1 MNMISSKEA
10 MLKAYDACK
19 GLLGLRSVAPHD
31 LNSTKK
37 ELLCCG
43 GTGCHASN
51 SPLLM
56 ENLRAAIKE
65 HGLENDVKVVQT
77 GCFGFCAQGPI
88 VKVMPDNVFYVQVTP
103 EDARE
108 IVESHVVN
116 HKIVDRLLFVEPI
129 LKNRVQDYAQMSFYA
144 KQMRIALR
152 NCGLIDPEMI
162 EEYIANEGYLALAK
176 CLFDMTP
183 EQVVQ
188 EVLNSGLCGR
198 GGAGF
203 PTGLKW
209 KIAAGV
215 KADEKYIV
223 CNADVDKLY
232 ITSGEREGSI
242 NQLLG
247 IAAERGI
254 PITECDR
261 SKLDAIAK
269 GGRHQG
275 IIAMAAERN
284 YSSIDDIIAY
294 AEERGEAPFVV
305 VCDGVEDPHNLGAII
320 RSAECVGAHG
330 IVIPK
335 RRAVGLTATV
345 AKSSAGALEHM
356 RVAKVTNLPSAI
368 DSLKERGLWVYAADM
383 DGGTYYKTD
392 MKGPMALVLGSEGF
406 GISRLVKEKCDFTVS
421 IPLYGQVNSMNVS
434 CAAAILLAEVA
445 RQRNDKEV

>member
-1 MNMISSKEA
+1 MDYRKNKSNNKNVNHRERDF
-10 MLKAYDACK
+10 KKNPGGYD
-19 GLLGLRSVAPHD
+19 RQ
-31 LNSTKK
+31 NSQVSEELDETVVIGRNAVK
-37 ELLCCG
+37 ELLLG
-43 GTGCHASN
+43 G
-51 SPLLM
+51 
-56 ENLRAAIKE
+56 R
-65 HGLENDVKVVQT
+65 
-77 GCFGFCAQGPI
+77 
-88 VKVMPDNVFYVQVTP
+88 
-103 EDARE
+103 
-108 IVESHVVN
+108 
-116 HKIVDRLLFVEPI
+116 
-129 LKNRVQDYAQMSFYA
+129 
-144 KQMRIALR
+144 
-152 NCGLIDPEMI
+152 
-162 EEYIANEGYLALAK
+162 
-176 CLFDMTP
+176 
-183 EQVVQ
+183 
-188 EVLNSGLCGR
+188 
-198 GGAGF
+198 
-203 PTGLKW
+203 
-209 KIAAGV
+209 
-215 KADEKYIV
+215 
-223 CNADVDKLY
+223 DVDKLY

-368 DSLKERGLWVYAADM
+368 DTLKERGLWVYAADM
-383 DGGTYYKTD
+383 DGSTYYKTD

-445 RQRNDKEV
+445 RQRNGEEV